1 MAKIITA
8 MIETEGAEAGVVSID
23 LAGYKGKG
31 CHAVQEVFTKG
42 LGGKT
47 LVDTKKPEFNAAVT
61 TAVRVT
67 R

>member
-1 MAKIITA
+1 MARIITA
-8 MIETEGAEAGVVSID
+8 TIDPVTGEVAID

-31 CHAVQEVFTKG
+31 CHAVQDAFTKG

-47 LVDTKKPEFNAAVT
+47 LVDQKKPEFNATVT
-61 TAVRVT
+61 TDTCVT

>member
-8 MIETEGAEAGVVSID
+8 VIETDTAHAGEVSID

-31 CHAVQEVFTKG
+31 CHAIQEVFTKG

-47 LVDTKKPEFNAAVT
+47 LVDQKKPEYNSTVT
-61 TAVRVT
+61 STACIKR
-67 R
+67 

>member
-8 MIETEGAEAGVVSID
+8 TIETEGEHAGEVSID

-31 CHAVQEVFTKG
+31 CHAVQDVFTKG

-47 LVDTKKPEFNAAVT
+47 LVDQKKPEFNATVT
-61 TAVRVT
+61 SATCVT

>member
-8 MIETEGAEAGVVSID
+8 TIETEGEDAGVVSID
-23 LAGYKGKG
+23 LAGYKGVG
-31 CHAVQEVFTKG
+31 CHAVQEAFTKG

-47 LVDTKKPEFNAAVT
+47 LVDVKKPEFNVKVT
-61 TAVRVT
+61 KTNCIT

>member
-8 MIETEGAEAGVVSID
+8 TIETEGANAGEVSID

-31 CHAVQEVFTKG
+31 CHAVQDVFTKG

-47 LVDTKKPEFNAAVT
+47 LVDTKKPEFNATVT
-61 TAVRVT
+61 TVACVT

>member
-1 MAKIITA
+1 MANKIVTA
-8 MIETEGAEAGVVSID
+8 TIDPETGEVELD

-31 CHAVQEVFTKG
+31 CHAIQEVFTRA

-47 LVDTKKPEFNAAVT
+47 LVDQKKPEFNATVT
-61 TAVRVT
+61 KATCIT